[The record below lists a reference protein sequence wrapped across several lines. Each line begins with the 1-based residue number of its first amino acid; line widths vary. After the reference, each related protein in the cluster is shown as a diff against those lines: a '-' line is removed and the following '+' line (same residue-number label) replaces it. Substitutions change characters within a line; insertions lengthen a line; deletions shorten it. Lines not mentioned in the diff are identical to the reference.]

1 MQLFILYWILI
12 FFSVSKHR
20 KALVLSALRQV
31 RRQVLP
37 RREKYDIPLP
47 YSLPLTQSNKEGRT
61 GAETRT

>member
-12 FFSVSKHR
+12 IFSVSEHK
-20 KALVLSALRQV
+20 KNTVLSALRQV

-37 RREKYDIPLP
+37 RREKYDIPLH
-47 YSLPLTQSNKEGRT
+47 YFLPLTQSNKEGRT